1 MATNNVNYNK
11 SNFQTDIRRKQAMFN
26 RFKRRYHASNDPTER
41 RFLKCEATR
50 LVTELRTWS
59 RKWQNWGWSNYNW
72 ITKNY
77 TVTNFTAATTTCG
90 RRPTTWKNPTNRTWN
105 CNKTTRSYTSRATTR
120 RPTARTN
127 TRTYAARKSYVA
139 W

>member
-11 SNFQTDIRRKQAMFN
+11 ANFQTDIKRKQAMFN
-26 RFKRRYHASNDPTER
+26 RFKRRYHASTNMTER

-50 LVTELRTWS
+50 LVTELRTYCK
-59 RKWQNWGWSNYNW
+59 KWQNYGWTKYNW

-77 TVTNFTAATTTCG
+77 TVTNFTATTCA
-90 RRPTTWKNPTNRTWN
+90 RRPNTWKTPTNRTTSY
-105 CNKTTRSYTSRATTR
+105 NKNTPRSYASRTTTR
-120 RPTARTN
+120 RPTTRTN
-127 TRTYAARKSYVA
+127 TRTYAARKTYLA

>member
-1 MATNNVNYNK
+1 MATYNVNYNK
-11 SNFQTDIRRKQAMFN
+11 ANFQTDIRRKQAMYN

-59 RKWQNWGWSNYNW
+59 RKWQNWGWGSYNW

-77 TVTNFTAATTTCG
+77 TVTNFTTTTGG
-90 RRPTTWKNPTNRTWN
+90 RRVTTWKSPTNRSYNYHKNTPR
-105 CNKTTRSYTSRATTR
+105 CYTSRTTTR
-120 RPTARTN
+120 RPTSRTH
-127 TRTYAARKSYVA
+127 TRTYAARKSYLA

>member
-11 SNFQTDIRRKQAMFN
+11 VTFQTDIRRKQAMFN
-26 RFKRRYHASNDPTER
+26 RFKRRYHASTNPTER

-50 LVTELRTWS
+50 LVTELRTYCK
-59 RKWQNWGWSNYNW
+59 KWQNYGWGKYNW

-77 TVTNFTAATTTCG
+77 TVTNFTATTCV
-90 RRPTTWKNPTNRTWN
+90 RRPNTWKTPTNRTGN
-105 CNKTTRSYTSRATTR
+105 YNRTNTRCCSGRTTTR
-120 RPTARTN
+120 RPTSRTN
-127 TRTYAARKSYVA
+127 TRTYAARKTYLA